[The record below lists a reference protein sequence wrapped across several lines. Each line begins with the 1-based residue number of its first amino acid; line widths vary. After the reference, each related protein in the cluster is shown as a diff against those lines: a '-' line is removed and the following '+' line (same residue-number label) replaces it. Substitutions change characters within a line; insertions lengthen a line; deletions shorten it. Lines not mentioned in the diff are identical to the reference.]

1 MGNVEN
7 EGLKRKEKD
16 IKGIFTVVI
25 MAILFYGYAIICYTK
40 PATQVSESERRPLA
54 QMPQISGE
62 AISSGEYMDDFEEYA
77 VDQAPFRDGLR
88 GTKVMYQSIIMR
100 KLDNNGMYLSNG
112 YISKL
117 DYPLDYQSIDYA
129 TGKFRYIYDTYL
141 AGTDVSIYMSIIP
154 DKNYYNEKL
163 FYPSYDYNELVAK
176 MCESMEYA
184 EYIDIMNQLEME
196 DYYQTDTHFRQEK
209 IIDATHYIG
218 EAMNV
223 EIDTKYDEVLVTDD
237 FKGVYYRQ
245 LGMPMG
251 GENMYY
257 LTNST
262 IEGCKVYDYENNKA
276 ISMYDMGALEG
287 PDPYEMYLH
296 GSLSLVTIE
305 NPNAANVKELVIF
318 RDSFGSSIAP
328 LLATGYAKV
337 TLVDI
342 RYLPANM
349 VGQFVDFDKQDVLF
363 LYSSSV
369 LNNSETLK

>member
-1 MGNVEN
+1 ME
-7 EGLKRKEKD
+7 RKERNT
-16 IKGIFTVVI
+16 KGIFTVVI
-25 MAILFYGYAIICYTK
+25 MAVIFYGYAIMCFTK
-40 PATQVSESERRPLA
+40 PADEMSKSERRPLA
-54 QMPQISGE
+54 QMPELSGE
-62 AISSGEYMDDFEEYA
+62 AISSGEYMDDFEKYA
-77 VDQAPFRDGLR
+77 VDQAPFKLKLR
-88 GTKVMYQSIIMR
+88 GAKVMYQSIIMR
-100 KLDNNGMYLSNG
+100 KLDNKGMYLSNG

-141 AGTDVSIYMSIIP
+141 VDTDVSIYMSIIP
-154 DKNYYNEKL
+154 DKNYYNEKI
-163 FYPSYDYNELVAK
+163 FYPSYDYNELVVK

-184 EYIDIMNQLEME
+184 DYIDIMNQLEME
-196 DYYQTDTHFRQEK
+196 DYYQTDTHFRQER
-209 IIDATHYIG
+209 IIDAAHHIG
-218 EAMNV
+218 RSMGV
-223 EIDTKYDEVLVTDD
+223 DIDTEYDEVLVMGD
-237 FKGVYYRQ
+237 FKGVYYGQ

-262 IEGCKVYDYENNKA
+262 LEGCTVYDYENNKS
-276 ISMYDMGALEG
+276 ISMYDMAALEG
-287 PDPYEMYLH
+287 DDPYEMYLH

-305 NPNAANVKELVIF
+305 NPNAVTVKELVIF

-328 LLATGYAKV
+328 MLATGYAKV

-349 VGQFVDFDKQDVLF
+349 VGRFVDFDKQDVLF